1 MAQGKAEDAGG
12 PSPAKDGSAALYRFA
27 RRTLP
32 IFKRIDYKG
41 IERAGGGRRPPPAS
55 VKSPPQE
62 FRVRRREK
70 I

>member
-1 MAQGKAEDAGG
+1 MRHGKTEDAGG
-12 PSPAKDGSAALYRFA
+12 LTPARDAAAVHAAFF